1 MRHAALLVLGTI
13 VVLAACGSKKPKA
26 TSPDEGSGT
35 DTPVITVQTLLGWGL
50 QGYNPE
56 ASQPRTKVF
65 LEVTDH
71 HGATQSYPL
80 DEVAAPCSVQVGNG
94 ADIITVLTCNLQGT
108 GAEYRAVYRGNDVI
122 VLRRWVRPDDDPAE
136 AELSFQEISRVPVP
150 TGSKVKP
157 AA

>member
-1 MRHAALLVLGTI
+1 MRFVALLVI
-13 VVLAACGSKKPKA
+13 ALAACGGKKKNPA
-26 TSPDEGSGT
+26 NPEPGTASGT
-35 DTPVITVQTLLGWGL
+35 DVPVVTIQTLLGWGL
-50 QGYNPE
+50 QGYNPD
-56 ASQPRTKVF
+56 AQVPKTKVF

-80 DEVAAPCSVQVGNG
+80 EDVAAPCSVQPGNG
-94 ADIITVLTCNLQGT
+94 GDIITVLTCNVAGT

-122 VLRRWVRPDDDPAE
+122 VLRRWVRPDDDPAD

-157 AA
+157 AG

>member
-1 MRHAALLVLGTI
+1 MRHAALCLLAI
-13 VVLAACGSKKPKA
+13 AACGGKK
-26 TSPDEGSGT
+26 TTVTPDPGTGSEV
-35 DTPVITVQTLLGWGL
+35 PVVTIQHLLGWGL

-56 ASQPRTKVF
+56 AAVPTTKVF

-80 DEVAAPCSVQVGNG
+80 EDVAAPCSVQQGNG
-94 ADIITVLTCNLQGT
+94 SDIITVLTCNLMGT

-136 AELSFQEISRVPVP
+136 AELSFQEISRIPVP